1 MSRLRTLVEAGDRL
15 ILTGEA
21 QTVDGGGLDEFREKT
36 AEMAEWV
43 DAINATDNP
52 TARAHASNVAVA
64 IAIAQMG
71 AEPVLQVV
79 CRDKNRLACQADVVG
94 AALHG
99 VENVCCLTGDDVTAG
114 DEPQSRRVFDLDG
127 PQLVSVVDGLSRGYY
142 LSGRSLGE
150 PLDLLVGAVENP
162 GAPPLDY
169 RADRA
174 GQKIGAGARF
184 LQLQLCFLPERLEAF
199 VSALDQ
205 AGLSQKAAILPTI
218 ILLRGARGLRFI
230 QDRVPGVSVPPE
242 TIAQV
247 EGAHDESEAAYAL
260 ALQQAQEALAL
271 PGVRGLHLTD
281 FRHDGALSRLCED
294 LSIPTR
300 EERCNDAYR
309 SSLAV

>member
-1 MSRLRTLVEAGDRL
+1 M
-15 ILTGEA
+15 
-21 QTVDGGGLDEFREKT
+21 DGGDLDDFRERT

-52 TARAHASNVAVA
+52 TARAHASNVAIA

-79 CRDKNRLACQADVVG
+79 CRDKNRLACQADIVG

-114 DEPQSRRVFDLDG
+114 DEPQARRVFDLDG
-127 PQLVSVVDGLSRGYY
+127 PQLVSVADGLSRGHY
-142 LSGRSLGE
+142 LSGRSTGA

-162 GAPPLDY
+162 GAPPVDY
-169 RADRA
+169 RANRA
-174 GQKIGAGARF
+174 AQKIGAGARF
-184 LQLQLCFLPERLEAF
+184 LQLQICFLPERLEAF

-205 AGLSQKAAILPTI
+205 AGLCQQAAILPTI
-218 ILLRGARGLRFI
+218 VLLRSARGLKFVHE
-230 QDRVPGVSVPPE
+230 RVPGVTVPPE
-242 TIAQV
+242 TIARI
-247 EGAHDESEAAYAL
+247 EGAQDESEAAYAL
-260 ALQQAQEALAL
+260 ALEQAREALAL

-294 LSIPTR
+294 LGIPTR
-300 EERCNDAYR
+300 EERCADAYR
-309 SSLAV
+309 SPLAV